1 MFLIEEGA
9 KPFQAGIHMQDIW
22 LVGIHKGQHR
32 CMGKAVDNLVESLS
46 AGLVPSLI
54 KGLGVF
60 EVSLCVVFLRLLAL
74 WVGA

>member
-1 MFLIEEGA
+1 
-9 KPFQAGIHMQDIW
+9 
-22 LVGIHKGQHR
+22 
-32 CMGKAVDNLVESLS
+32 MGKAVDNLVESLS